1 MQQAISSASFVTKSS
16 EKRAAPQYSYNLCIT
31 LDTWMTAVKWK
42 LQLGHHLINS
52 QLTKLQLTVKANVRR
67 KVDRQQLTTTV
78 S

>member
-16 EKRAAPQYSYNLCIT
+16 EKRAALEYNLCIT
-31 LDTWMTAVKWK
+31 LDTWMAAVKWK

>member
-16 EKRAAPQYSYNLCIT
+16 ENRAALQYNLCIT
-31 LDTWMTAVKWK
+31 MDTWMAAVKWK
-42 LQLGHHLINS
+42 LQLRHHLINS
-52 QLTKLQLTVKANVRR
+52 LPTKLQLAVKANVRR